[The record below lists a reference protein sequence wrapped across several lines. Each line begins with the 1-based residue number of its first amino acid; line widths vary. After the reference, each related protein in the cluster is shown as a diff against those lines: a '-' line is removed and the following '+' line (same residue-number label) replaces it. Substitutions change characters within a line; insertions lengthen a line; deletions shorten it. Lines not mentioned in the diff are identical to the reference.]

1 MNDNVLIAAMQA
13 VFNEAVQTAVATHIT
28 QLQQQHANV
37 VGELATK
44 VAALETKLAE
54 AQLFTRTTDV
64 EVTLDKARVIE
75 ALDSQEWFWDK
86 IQNFVQVENLT
97 DDQLAK
103 IAKHLDPDNLVA
115 LVDWSEVLDY
125 AEIAGEIDLD
135 DLASEFD
142 AQGIADKVDVEE
154 AVRDFFQ
161 NNTFSIRP

>member
-103 IAKHLDPDNLVA
+103 IAGHFDPSDLVA
-115 LVDWSEVLDY
+115 AVDWSEVLDY